1 MRDLQPS
8 DLGVLLSVFAVLL
21 IFFGIEFR
29 ISRRSARRHRGR
41 ALLYAAMSLV
51 GEAATAIALVLTWVS
66 LFLPP
71 EAKGVDTVLVF
82 APGSVAVLC
91 AVVLTVESVT
101 ERFVALSSTKRD
113 ARDG

>member
-29 ISRRSARRHRGR
+29 ISRRSARRHHGR
-41 ALLYAAMSLV
+41 ALIYAAMSLV
-51 GEAATAIALVLTWVS
+51 GEAATAVALVLTWIS

-71 EAKGVDTVLVF
+71 EAEAVDTALVF

-101 ERFVALSSTKRD
+101 ERFITLSAMKRER
-113 ARDG
+113 RDG